1 MCTYMCARAAHRR
14 HGSSTCRPTLVC
26 AQGSKKLQGL
36 TRVTSMSRRCVH
48 DARARN
54 VGSGTTS
61 LLQQCNGWPSAAWRR
76 ARCLTSTTSSY
87 TSEVSQREGKSAC
100 LLAAA
105 VLLTSKAKGD
115 GASSRDGDNDDVIH
129 AGGMHATDT
138 ETDGIKGP
146 SPPPSPGTR
155 HGPKVWVVAP
165 PGACGRSAPPGFC
178 RALVP
183 ALPRETRRHGTQ
195 GLPLNEVLAGILCC
209 SLAGASDGATSE
221 AKPPTSPVH
230 VRPDHR
236 SIGRVGS
243 CKKSLARVEEER
255 RRRRCW
261 ARLPSFGPP

>member
-1 MCTYMCARAAHRR
+1 MTRVREMSGRVRHRCCNNAMAGRLQRGAARAVSPRRRRLIRLKSVREKASLLACSLLLCCSLPRQKATAHRAETATTTTLYTPA
-14 HGSSTCRPTLVC
+14 GCMRPT
-26 AQGSKKLQGL
+26 QRRMES
-36 TRVTSMSRRCVH
+36 RVPH
-48 DARARN
+48 
-54 VGSGTTS
+54 
-61 LLQQCNGWPSAAWRR
+61 
-76 ARCLTSTTSSY
+76 
-87 TSEVSQREGKSAC
+87 
-100 LLAAA
+100 
-105 VLLTSKAKGD
+105 
-115 GASSRDGDNDDVIH
+115 
-129 AGGMHATDT
+129 
-138 ETDGIKGP
+138 
-146 SPPPSPGTR
+146 PPPSPGTR